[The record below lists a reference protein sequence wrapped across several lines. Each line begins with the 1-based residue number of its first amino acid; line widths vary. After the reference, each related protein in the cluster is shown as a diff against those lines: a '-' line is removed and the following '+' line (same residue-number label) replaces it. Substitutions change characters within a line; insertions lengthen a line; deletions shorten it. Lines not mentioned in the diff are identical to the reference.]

1 MPVPNDPELLL
12 AAACCRWP
20 PSAARNAAVREAAA
34 KVQDWDRFQA
44 VTARQRVAGLVH
56 TALAQA
62 GVRPPS
68 AVFEALAQSAH
79 AIARANLIAAAE
91 TVRLIGLIEGA
102 GYPVIAVKGVSL
114 AALAYGAISLKH
126 GKDID
131 LLILPDHAQPVI
143 ALLEKN
149 SYHLALPAKQL
160 SPAQRGVLTRY
171 GKDVTMGRGRAYPQL
186 ELHWRLLNYRALLP
200 GITARSPT
208 QTVAL
213 APTMS
218 VNTLTT
224 PNLFAYLAVHGAG
237 DGWFRMKWLA
247 DFNALL
253 TGRSSAEIKA
263 LYEHAKRLGADWCAA
278 QALLMARE
286 LFGLELE
293 VEFETELRGSRR
305 VRTLMGLAYQLMAG
319 ADGRIELQ
327 NWRDG
332 RMKLLFMQPLL
343 ARGFRHLAEIVT
355 WSMFVQIDMY
365 RSNAPPSLYVFYPL
379 FRLPFWIARRLG
391 VRNRPGKNG
400 TASKKPA

>member
-44 VTARQRVAGLVH
+44 VTARQRVAALVH

-68 AVFEALAQSAH
+68 AVSETLAKNAH
-79 AIARANLIAAAE
+79 AIARANMIAAAE
-91 TVRLIGLIEGA
+91 TARLIGLIEDA

-131 LLILPDHAQPVI
+131 LLILPDHVQPVI
-143 ALLEKN
+143 ALLERS
-149 SYHLALPAKQL
+149 SYRLALPAERL
-160 SPAQRGVLTRY
+160 SPAQRSVLTRF
-171 GKDVTMGRGRAYPQL
+171 GKDVTMVRGRIYPQL

-200 GITARSPT
+200 GLTARSPT
-208 QTVAL
+208 QAVVV
-213 APTMS
+213 APTMT

-253 TGRSSAEIKA
+253 TGRSPAEIKA
-263 LYEHAKRLGADWCAA
+263 LYEHAKKVRADWCAA
-278 QALLMARE
+278 QALLMASE

-293 VEFETELRGSRR
+293 AEFEAELRKSRR
-305 VRTLMGLAYQLMAG
+305 VRTLMSLAYSLMAG
-319 ADGRIELQ
+319 PDGRIELH
-327 NWRDG
+327 NWRGG

-343 ARGFRHLAEIVT
+343 ARSFRHLAEIVT

-365 RSNAPPSLYVFYPL
+365 RSSAPPSLYVFYPL
-379 FRLPFWIARRLG
+379 FRLPLWVMRRLG
-391 VRNRPGKNG
+391 VRGS
-400 TASKKPA
+400 A